1 MAEKLCYPILIKRI
15 TLIEM
20 FFMLHNAVLAN
31 KGSVIAAVVIG
42 IGFRMIFAEYLE
54 QVLSLSNHIF
64 DLMIYL
70 ERKLFVSVKIAVVMA
85 MAISAF
91 KVILLS
97 YTSLSILRGLDHL
110 GFHARSAGS
119 HGCTANHNNRFS

>member
-1 MAEKLCYPILIKRI
+1 
-15 TLIEM
+15 M

-42 IGFRMIFAEYLE
+42 IGFRMIFAKYLE
-54 QVLSLSNHIF
+54 HVLGLSKHIF
-64 DLMIYL
+64 DLLIYL
-70 ERKLFVSVKIAVVMA
+70 ERKLLVSVKIAVVMA
-85 MAISAF
+85 MTISAF

-110 GFHARSAGS
+110 GFNARSAGS